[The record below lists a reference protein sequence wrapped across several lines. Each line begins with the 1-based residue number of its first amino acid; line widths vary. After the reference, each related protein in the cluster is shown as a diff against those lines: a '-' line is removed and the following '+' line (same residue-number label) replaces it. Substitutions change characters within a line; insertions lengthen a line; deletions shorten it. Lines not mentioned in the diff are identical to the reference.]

1 MVPVPGSEPTD
12 LYTRLD
18 GDTSFSPSAVPPN
31 DTMDG
36 AAEDADGNIWDPTAS
51 TAVDYEA
58 SQHGSDTSGAELGS
72 SQDVRLDNFS
82 SSPTIVKGGE
92 AGP

>member
-1 MVPVPGSEPTD
+1 
-12 LYTRLD
+12 
-18 GDTSFSPSAVPPN
+18 
-31 DTMDG
+31 MDG
-36 AAEDADGNIWDPTAS
+36 VAEDTDGNIWDPTAS